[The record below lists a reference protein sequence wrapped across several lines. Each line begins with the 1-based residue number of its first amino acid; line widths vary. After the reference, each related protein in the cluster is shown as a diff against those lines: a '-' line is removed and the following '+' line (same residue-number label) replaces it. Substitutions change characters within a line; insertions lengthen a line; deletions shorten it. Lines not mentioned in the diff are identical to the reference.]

1 MPKRHKGQTGDGYG
15 LHLGSPQLRRLAPAG
30 IDPQYCHRCIVQPA
44 ITEYRRD
51 HAERKVFQRKKEW
64 QQAGEPPHQHD
75 VIDDAQAF
83 SAVEAARESFLE
95 DVIAIPGIKPE
106 WE

>member
-1 MPKRHKGQTGDGYG
+1 M
-15 LHLGSPQLRRLAPAG
+15 APAS
-30 IDPQYCHRCIVQPA
+30 IDPQHRRIVQPA
-44 ITEYRRD
+44 IAEYRRD
-51 HAERKVFQRKKEW
+51 EAEREVLQRKKEW

-75 VIDDAQAF
+75 VTDDAQAF

-95 DVIAIPGIKPE
+95 DVIAIPGIKPG

>member
-15 LHLGSPQLRRLAPAG
+15 LHLGSPQLHRLAPAN
-30 IDPQYCHRCIVQPA
+30 IDPQYRRIVQPTIA
-44 ITEYRRD
+44 EHRRD
-51 HAERKVFQRKKEW
+51 EAEREVLQRKKEW
-64 QQAGEPPHQHD
+64 QQAGEHPHQHD
-75 VIDDAQAF
+75 VTDDAQGF

-95 DVIAIPGIKPE
+95 DVIAIPGIKPG

>member
-83 SAVEAARESFLE
+83 SAVEAARESFFRRRNSN
-95 DVIAIPGIKPE
+95 PRN
-106 WE
+106 

>member
-15 LHLGSPQLRRLAPAG
+15 LRQGSPQLRRLAPAN
-30 IDPQYCHRCIVQPA
+30 IDPQHRRIVQPA
-44 ITEYRRD
+44 IAEYRRD
-51 HAERKVFQRKKEW
+51 EAEQEVFQRKKEW
-64 QQAGEPPHQHD
+64 QQAGEHPHQHD
-75 VIDDAQAF
+75 VTDDAQAF

-95 DVIAIPGIKPE
+95 DVIAIPGIKPG

>member
-1 MPKRHKGQTGDGYG
+1 MQN
-15 LHLGSPQLRRLAPAG
+15 
-30 IDPQYCHRCIVQPA
+30 
-44 ITEYRRD
+44 
-51 HAERKVFQRKKEW
+51 KKEW
-64 QQAGEPPHQHD
+64 QQAGEHPNQHD

-95 DVIAIPGIKPE
+95 DVIAIPGIKPG